1 MKIPFHVGDTIQVH
15 QKIIEKEK
23 IAGKTKREVKEEQK
37 ERIQVFEGVVIA
49 VKNREENTSF
59 TVRKIS
65 IDNIGV
71 ERIWPL
77 ISPWISKIVVKKK
90 GDVRRAKLYYLRNLV
105 GKKAKK
111 IESGE
116 KPRGGV
122 ATLRGEKIE
131 EAAEGKPAKEKKEI
145 KAEQPKPIEEDR
157 APEIKAENK
166 PEEKQKEP
174 SKQSV

>member
-1 MKIPFHVGDTIQVH
+1 MQIPFRAGDTIQVH

-37 ERIQVFEGVVIA
+37 ERIQIFEGVVIA
-49 VKNREENTSF
+49 IKNRGDGRSF

-65 IDNIGV
+65 LDNIGV

-77 ISPWISKIVVKKK
+77 NSPWISKIVVKKK
-90 GDVRRAKLYYLRNLV
+90 GDVRRAKLYYLRRLT

-116 KPRGGV
+116 KV
-122 ATLRGEKIE
+122 E
-131 EAAEGKPAKEKKEI
+131 EVVETAKPAITPPEREI
-145 KAEQPKPIEEDR
+145 PKQEQKTETVISPNEPQQ
-157 APEIKAENK
+157 EIQSENK
-166 PEEKQKEP
+166 AKSEP
-174 SKQSV
+174 